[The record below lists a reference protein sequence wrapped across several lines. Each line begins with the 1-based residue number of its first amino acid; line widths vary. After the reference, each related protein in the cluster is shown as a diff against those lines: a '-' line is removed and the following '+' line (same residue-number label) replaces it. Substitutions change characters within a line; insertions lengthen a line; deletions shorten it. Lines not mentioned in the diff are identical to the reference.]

1 MVASGF
7 RPLLLLLAAALVPR
21 DTCAS
26 SHSLRYFLT
35 AVSRPGGEARVTA
48 VGYVDDTQFVR
59 FDSGDEEPRVEPRVP
74 WAARDGP
81 EFWDWQMPMAL
92 SRVQIYLVNLRTLL
106 RYYNLSDHGSHTI
119 QWLYGCDVGRDGR
132 FLRGYNQHAYDGRD
146 YITLNEDLNFWVA
159 ADTAAQITRRKWE
172 EAGEAEWWS
181 AYLKE
186 DCVRWLH
193 TYLRKGKETLHPE
206 PPKAHVA
213 HHPRPEGGIT
223 LKCWALDFYPS
234 EITLTWQRDGE
245 ELTQDMELVETR
257 PTDNRTFQKW
267 AAVVVPSGEE
277 QRFTCH
283 VQHEGLREPLVLRW
297 EPFLPTVLIIATITV
312 VLLLVIGAV
321 VWRKWRENTGRNRR
335 NYVQTPSIDSA

>member
-1 MVASGF
+1 SGS

-21 DTCAS
+21 DTCA
-26 SHSLRYFLT
+26 
-35 AVSRPGGEARVTA
+35 
-48 VGYVDDTQFVR
+48 
-59 FDSGDEEPRVEPRVP
+59 
-74 WAARDGP
+74 
-81 EFWDWQMPMAL
+81 
-92 SRVQIYLVNLRTLL
+92 
-106 RYYNLSDHGSHTI
+106 
-119 QWLYGCDVGRDGR
+119 
-132 FLRGYNQHAYDGRD
+132 
-146 YITLNEDLNFWVA
+146 
-159 ADTAAQITRRKWE
+159 K
-172 EAGEAEWWS
+172 
-181 AYLKE
+181 
-186 DCVRWLH
+186 
-193 TYLRKGKETLHPE
+193 

-321 VWRKWRENTGRNRR
+321 VWRKWRENTGREGQGLHSLFCLLWEAPHMR
-335 NYVQTPSIDSA
+335 TGA